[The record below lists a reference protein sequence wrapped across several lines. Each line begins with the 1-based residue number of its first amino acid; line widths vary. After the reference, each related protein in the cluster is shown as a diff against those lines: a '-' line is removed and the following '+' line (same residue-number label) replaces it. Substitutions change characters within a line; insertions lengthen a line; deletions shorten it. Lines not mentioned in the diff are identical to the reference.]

1 VGVRVAVLSGGG
13 ADAVAGA
20 RAAGADVVC
29 LPQLSFSGYLPGVL
43 DRAGLEQAE
52 RPVAR
57 SYRDALAAAGGAWL
71 AASSYE
77 SEGEGVFY
85 ATAML
90 GRDGDARLLRHRQR
104 RLDAEPGRWEPLLL
118 SPGHEPPGAIA
129 LPWGPTGVLI
139 GADVRDP
146 ASWDDLAA
154 AGVRVLLGGVSEPDA
169 LWARTRR
176 IVAGLAAVH
185 GIAAVVANRGGEEHG
200 VRFAGAGAGWDA
212 AGSELQAGA
221 DGLLEPAGAA

>member
-1 VGVRVAVLSGGG
+1 VRVAVLSGGG
-13 ADAVAGA
+13 ARAVAGA

-29 LPQLSFSGYLPGVL
+29 LPQLSFAPYLPGVL
-43 DRAGLEQAE
+43 DRAGRERAE

-57 SYRDALAAAGGAWL
+57 SYRDALAAAAGAWL

-90 GRDGDARLLRHRQR
+90 GRHGDPALLRHRQR

-118 SPGHEPPGAIA
+118 SPGHGTPGVIA

-139 GADVRDP
+139 GADLRDA
-146 ASWDDLAA
+146 ASWAELAA
-154 AGVRVLLGGVSEPDA
+154 AGARVVLGGASEPEP

-176 IVAGLAAVH
+176 IVAGLAAAH
-185 GIAAVVANRGGEEHG
+185 GIAAVVANREGEEHG
-200 VRFAGAGAGWDA
+200 VRFAGHGGAWDA
-212 AGSELQAGA
+212 AGRELEPSA
-221 DGLLEPAGAA
+221 DGLLEPMVAA

>member
-1 VGVRVAVLSGGG
+1 VKVAVLSGGG

-29 LPQLSFSGYLPGVL
+29 LPQLSFCPYLPGVL
-43 DRAGLEQAE
+43 DRAGLERAE

-57 SYRDALAAAGGAWL
+57 SYRDARAAAGGAWL

-90 GRDGDARLLRHRQR
+90 GREGEAPLLRHRQR

-118 SPGHEPPGAIA
+118 SPGHEPPGTIA

-146 ASWDDLAA
+146 ASWADLAA
-154 AGVRVLLGGVSEPDA
+154 AGARVLLGGVSEPEA

-176 IVAGLAAVH
+176 VVAGLAAAH

-200 VRFAGAGAGWDA
+200 VRFAGSGACWDA
-212 AGSELQAGA
+212 AGRELEAGP
-221 DGLLEPAGAA
+221 DGLLEPAAAA

>member
-1 VGVRVAVLSGGG
+1 MRVAVLSGGG

-20 RAAGADVVC
+20 RATGADVVC
-29 LPQLSFSGYLPGVL
+29 LPQLSFSPYLPGVL
-43 DRAGLEQAE
+43 DRDGREHAE

-57 SYRDALAAAGGAWL
+57 SYRDALAAAAGAWL

-90 GRDGDARLLRHRQR
+90 GRAGEPALLRHRQR

-118 SPGHEPPGAIA
+118 SPGHEPPGTLA
-129 LPWGPTGVLI
+129 LPWGQTGVLI

-146 ASWDDLAA
+146 ASWAQLAA
-154 AGVRVLLGGVSEPDA
+154 AGARVILGGVSEPQA
-169 LWARTRR
+169 LWERTRR
-176 IVAGLAAVH
+176 IVAGLAATH
-185 GIAAVVANRGGEEHG
+185 SIAAAVANRGGAEHG

-212 AGSELQAGA
+212 TGRELAPDA
-221 DGLLEPAGAA
+221 DGLLALEAA

>member
-1 VGVRVAVLSGGG
+1 MRVAVLSGGG
-13 ADAVAGA
+13 ADAVAAA

-29 LPQLSFSGYLPGVL
+29 LPQLSFSEYLPGVL
-43 DRAGLEQAE
+43 DRAGLERAE

-57 SYRDALAAAGGAWL
+57 SYREALAAAGGAWL

-90 GRDGDARLLRHRQR
+90 GREGTAALLRHRQR

-118 SPGHEPPGAIA
+118 SPGHEPPGVIA

-146 ASWDDLAA
+146 ASWADLAA
-154 AGVRVLLGGVSEPDA
+154 AGARVLLGGVSEPLP
-169 LWARTRR
+169 LWTRTRR
-176 IVAGLAAVH
+176 TVAGLAAVH
-185 GIAAVVANRGGEEHG
+185 GIAALVANRGGEEHG
-200 VRFAGAGAGWDA
+200 VRFAGAGGGWDA
-212 AGSELQAGA
+212 AGAELPAGA
-221 DGLLEPAGAA
+221 DGLLELAEAA